1 MDNVLEIFQNCDA
14 LEKNTLKYSS
24 TNKLQYSE
32 LFYAHNGEKQNLDV
46 NWVYLILLELFTSL
60 EKQTTQFLNNSFPT
74 NTGMA
79 EHPLYTKL
87 WMSANTELCVSK

>member
-46 NWVYLILLELFTSL
+46 N
-60 EKQTTQFLNNSFPT
+60 
-74 NTGMA
+74 
-79 EHPLYTKL
+79 
-87 WMSANTELCVSK
+87 